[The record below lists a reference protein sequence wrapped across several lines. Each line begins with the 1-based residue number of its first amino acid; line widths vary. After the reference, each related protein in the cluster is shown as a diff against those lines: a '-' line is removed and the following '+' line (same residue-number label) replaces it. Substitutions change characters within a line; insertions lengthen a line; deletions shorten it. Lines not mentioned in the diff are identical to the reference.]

1 MAKEYDNFLNIKGTT
16 EILDEKDGY
25 YSLKNTLFYG
35 EKGGM
40 LGDKGTLNGLEVIDL
55 KWIDGVLYHKVDGK
69 LVNPVEMDVDLETRL
84 INTSVQSAF
93 HLLDGYYRRKGNV
106 IVAIGVS
113 PELEWFEVD
122 SKDITDEDL
131 EDIQK
136 YLNDAI
142 IADIPLELKYIAGKD
157 YEDDSYREFDEVR
170 VVKFGE
176 LDIQPCATLHVNR
189 TSQIES
195 FVVLDKEKTSRGTR
209 IYTTVNRA
217 TNLKLKEY
225 YSDIKK
231 ISQLFKIK
239 KEEVVSY
246 TEQIAKQL
254 NETKKAL
261 DELNDKLSR
270 YQAKE
275 ISENEDRIIILS
287 EEEIKNI
294 KAIVKA
300 LNTEYKSEKFLID
313 SNTVNIISA
322 SGKARELF
330 DRMKEKTPLK
340 GGGSPTAVTV
350 RYDMPTEEI
359 VKLINDVI

>member
-1 MAKEYDNFLNIKGTT
+1 MVREYDNFLNIEGIT
-16 EILDEKDGY
+16 EISDEKDGY
-25 YSLKNTLFYG
+25 YSLKNTIFYG

-40 LGDKGTLNGLEVIDL
+40 LGDKGTLNGLEVVDL
-55 KWIDGVLYHKVDGK
+55 KWIDGVLYHKVDGE
-69 LVNPVEMDVDLETRL
+69 LMNPVRMNVDIETRL

-93 HLLDGYYRRKGNV
+93 HLLDGYYRRKGNI

-131 EDIQK
+131 DDIQK

-142 IADIPLELKYIAGKD
+142 LADIPLELKYIAGKD
-157 YEDDSYREFDEVR
+157 YENEDYREFDEVR
-170 VVKFGE
+170 IVKFGE
-176 LDIQPCATLHVNR
+176 LDVQPCATLHVNR

-209 IYTTVNRA
+209 IYVTVNRA

-231 ISQLFKIK
+231 ICQLFKIK

-254 NETKKAL
+254 NDTKKAL
-261 DELNDKLSR
+261 DEVNDKLSG

-275 ISENEDRIIILS
+275 ISEKEDKIIILS
-287 EEEIKNI
+287 EDEAKNI
-294 KAIVKA
+294 KPIVKA
-300 LNTEYKSEKFLID
+300 LNTEYKSEKFLVD

-322 SGKARELF
+322 SGRARELF
-330 DRMKEKTPLK
+330 DKMKEKASLK
-340 GGGSPTAVTV
+340 GGGSPMVVTV

-359 VKLINDVI
+359 VKLINDIL